1 MILTQ
6 RKFQNKDI
14 NSIYRVEINSFIKVQ
29 RIIDYLNQ
37 FELKTKKQE
46 SFNK

>member
-6 RKFQNKDI
+6 RKLKNNDI
-14 NSIYRVEINSFIKVQ
+14 NSMHRVEINSFIKVQ
-29 RIIDYLNQ
+29 RIIDYLNK
-37 FELKTKKQE
+37 FGLKTKKQE